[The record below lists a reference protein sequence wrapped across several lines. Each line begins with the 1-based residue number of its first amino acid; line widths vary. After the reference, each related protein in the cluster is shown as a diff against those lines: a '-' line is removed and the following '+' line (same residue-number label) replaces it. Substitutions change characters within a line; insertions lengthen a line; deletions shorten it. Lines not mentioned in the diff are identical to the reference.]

1 MAFRV
6 YQNTIAPQSLPSPV
20 SLGSLCRLLGQ
31 APDLCLPIKEQHPWA
46 SVISSGMAM
55 SPKMGQSERWALT
68 RAGTATVSFLVQ
80 DAQNIN
86 SELLLATCY
95 DLRRACVRRK
105 ST

>member
-6 YQNTIAPQSLPSPV
+6 YQNTIAPQSLLSPV

-55 SPKMGQSERWALT
+55 CEKESWLLQLKKKKKDGYLSDKIGKMA
-68 RAGTATVSFLVQ
+68 
-80 DAQNIN
+80 
-86 SELLLATCY
+86 
-95 DLRRACVRRK
+95 
-105 ST
+105 